1 MANSDHSYSDR
12 TLAISHD
19 LENLYLSDAWPK
31 AVESRFSTARE
42 AVANLLRELIEMESH
57 DDE

>member
-1 MANSDHSYSDR
+1 MVNSDHSYSDR
-12 TLAISHD
+12 TLAISRD
-19 LENLYLSDAWPK
+19 LESLYLSDAWPK
-31 AVESRFSTARE
+31 AVERRFSTARE